1 MAESKRLKV
10 FLCHAHSDAAA
21 VRDLFR
27 YLRREGVDVWLDK
40 ESLLPGADW
49 EFEIRK
55 AVRASDVVVVCLSKQ
70 FNQAGFRQKEVRIA
84 LDTAL
89 EKPEGEIFIIP
100 ARLEECE
107 SLPSLEK
114 WHWVDLFEEGGRQK
128 LIHALRARADQIGAR
143 LRRRGRYGKPIEAPP
158 KGDEADEL
166 PEEAQFV
173 KDLLALAPE
182 GKASAELPLSDDE
195 LSSWLSKGEA
205 QPAAIDAR
213 SGIWVDEQRNVW
225 RDGKELG
232 ALTHEFDYEVLKYL
246 IENKGRW
253 VSYASIHVRLF
264 GKVSNPPVGT
274 TPSLHRAI
282 NTIRRLIG
290 DDDKN
295 PKLLLTSRVGHK
307 LDW

>member
-1 MAESKRLKV
+1 MGLLRLILYNFDWWASIMTETKRLKV

-27 YLRREGVDVWLDK
+27 YLSREGVDVWLDK
-40 ESLLPGADW
+40 EELLPGMDW
-49 EFEIRK
+49 NSEIRK
-55 AVRASDVVVVCLSKQ
+55 AVRESDVVVVCLSNE
-70 FNQAGFRQKEVRIA
+70 FNKAGYRQREVRIA
-84 LDTAL
+84 LDTEQ
-89 EKPEGEIFIIP
+89 EKPEGEIYIIP
-100 ARLEECE
+100 ARLEVCDVPE
-107 SLPSLEK
+107 SLSK
-114 WHWVDLFEEGGRQK
+114 WQWVDLFEKGGRRK
-128 LIHALRARADQIGAR
+128 LIESLRIRAGQIGAS
-143 LRRRGRYGKPIEAPP
+143 LRRRGNYGKPSPQEEV
-158 KGDEADEL
+158 GDID
-166 PEEAQFV
+166 FS
-173 KDLLALAPE
+173 E
-182 GKASAELPLSDDE
+182 GKETH
-195 LSSWLSKGEA
+195 
-205 QPAAIDAR
+205 

-253 VSYASIHVRLF
+253 ISYASIHVRLF

-295 PKLLLTSRVGHK
+295 PKLLLTSRVGLK